1 MDIHRA
7 KLAVRRQSI
16 RMLTADELRI
26 ARGVRDG
33 GHGGN
38 TKTKPKLTTRPPGR
52 RRRIAALTTVTRHAQ
67 PPPHNPSVSVT
78 GGGCVLRV
86 SDTAVRH
93 SRWTCWVG
101 CFH

>member
-26 ARGVRDG
+26 ARGVRH

-38 TKTKPKLTTRPPGR
+38 TKTKPKLTTRP
-52 RRRIAALTTVTRHAQ
+52 
-67 PPPHNPSVSVT
+67 
-78 GGGCVLRV
+78 GGG
-86 SDTAVRH
+86 
-93 SRWTCWVG
+93 G
-101 CFH
+101 G

>member
-1 MDIHRA
+1 MAAVAAPTCERAPRGRDHTNEDRSMDIH

-16 RMLTADELRI
+16 RMLNADELRI

-52 RRRIAALTTVTRHAQ
+52 RRRIAALTTVTSSR
-67 PPPHNPSVSVT
+67 T
-78 GGGCVLRV
+78 T
-86 SDTAVRH
+86 TAP
-93 SRWTCWVG
+93 
-101 CFH
+101 